1 MIRMSEMSTQPGRR
15 EASIERQPPRLDL
28 RSDAVTLPTAGMWD
42 AMREATLGWA
52 HVGED
57 PAVDELVSTAA
68 ELAGKQAGLFVTSG
82 SVGNLLAVMS
92 HAERGDQVILEEASH
107 IACCEEW
114 GIAYVCG
121 VYPSLIPE
129 DRNVPLADRVRRI
142 LETHWLQ
149 HRPKTSLICLENT
162 HNLAGGT
169 PITGSEIDDVVALAR
184 EVGCAVHVDGARIFN
199 AAAALDTPLARLAHC
214 DSIVINLNKGLSAPG
229 GAVLLGSTSFV
240 AKCRLNLK
248 RIAASP
254 MHQAGLIAVAGLVGL
269 RTMMPQ
275 IAEDNRRARAL
286 GDLLAAIPGLAL
298 PYGTV
303 ATNIVICELR
313 DGGSADLVDA
323 LAHVGIRALSAS
335 PTTIR
340 FVTHR
345 HVDDEACREV
355 ASGVRTTLDALG
367 GAHRGHSDVR
377 A

>member
-1 MIRMSEMSTQPGRR
+1 MGHRVCVRRLSQPD
-15 EASIERQPPRLDL
+15 PRGPQ
-28 RSDAVTLPTAGMWD
+28 RTP
-42 AMREATLGWA
+42 
-52 HVGED
+52 
-57 PAVDELVSTAA
+57 
-68 ELAGKQAGLFVTSG
+68 
-82 SVGNLLAVMS
+82 
-92 HAERGDQVILEEASH
+92 
-107 IACCEEW
+107 
-114 GIAYVCG
+114 
-121 VYPSLIPE
+121 
-129 DRNVPLADRVRRI
+129 ADRVRRI

-286 GDLLAAIPGLAL
+286 GELLAAIPGLAL

-367 GAHRGHSDVR
+367 GARRGHSDVR